1 MPVSK
6 IDWVRYKGLD
16 ITPQGRIRMGLI
28 PKAEIGNFMAYS
40 LDLGKQWRVALVH
53 EVDEGYVTAVRHLDG
68 SVLSLKEENGARR
81 LIALNHKL
89 IKPPEEVLRL
99 VGDLRVE
106 GLEPLKEAV
115 RPYSRKLKKAKVSGP
130 AAK

>member
-6 IDWVRYKGLD
+6 IDWLRHKVLD
-16 ITPQGRIRMGLI
+16 TTPQDRIRMGLI
-28 PKAEIGNFMAYS
+28 PRAEIGSFMAYS

-81 LIALNHKL
+81 LIAGNHKL

-106 GLEPLKEAV
+106 GLEALKEAV
-115 RPYSRKLKKAKVSGP
+115 RPYHRKLKKG
-130 AAK
+130 